1 VLLEENNACATGAL
15 SRIGFRLIMLVLSLM
30 IWLIVMVRLI
40 GVKHLAEAMDNWLLV
55 LVGYNSL
62 TKKIFLADLRAEE
75 RAISRNL

>member
-1 VLLEENNACATGAL
+1 
-15 SRIGFRLIMLVLSLM
+15 
-30 IWLIVMVRLI
+30 VMVRLI

>member
-1 VLLEENNACATGAL
+1 VRERALVARRIRKEIHLITLALL
-15 SRIGFRLIMLVLSLM
+15 LM
-30 IWLIVMVRLI
+30 IWSAVMVRLI